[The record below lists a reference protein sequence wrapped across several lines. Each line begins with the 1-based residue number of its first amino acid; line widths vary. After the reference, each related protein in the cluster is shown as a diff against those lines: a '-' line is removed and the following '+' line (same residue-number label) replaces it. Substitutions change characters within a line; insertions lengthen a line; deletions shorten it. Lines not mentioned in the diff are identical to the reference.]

1 MRWFGSI
8 AVLALVVASCSAT
21 VDEVGIE
28 PTTSSSPLVTEPPA
42 PPRAVILDY
51 SPTVSDVGALAFLAT
66 HPSVFLIGVTLAGTG
81 ETDCEPGVAMTLGIL
96 EFLDRPDVPVACG
109 QPDPIDGNN
118 AFPADR
124 RLAATDLDVE
134 LVEPSGEMSASEL
147 IAELVRASPLP
158 VDFVTAAPL
167 TNLAVAFAVDPELA
181 SLIGSITVV
190 GGAIDVAGSATDL
203 AEWNMWVDPVAAS
216 DVLRSGVSVTLVPLD
231 ATNLVP
237 TGPTFFNALDTQAV
251 TPAAR
256 LLRNA
261 WAADGTWIDN
271 VAGDHFFWAEL
282 AAAILVDDSLASF
295 ETERL
300 VVEFGD
306 SEIAGWTRVDPAGT
320 LVRIATSVR
329 RQAFEQL
336 LLETLV
342 SGPAELDYQGEQ
354 A

>member
-1 MRWFGSI
+1 
-8 AVLALVVASCSAT
+8 VLTIVLASCSAT
-21 VDEVGIE
+21 ADEASIE
-28 PTTSSSPLVTEPPA
+28 PTTSSSLVATAPPA
-42 PPRAVILDY
+42 PLRAVILDY
-51 SPTVSDVGALAFLAT
+51 SPTVSAVGALAFLAT

-81 ETDCEPGVAMTLGIL
+81 ETACEPGVAMTLGIL
-96 EFLDRPDVPVACG
+96 EFLDRADVPVACG

-118 AFPADR
+118 TFPADR
-124 RLAATDLDVE
+124 RLAPIDLDVE
-134 LVEPSGEMSASEL
+134 LVEPSGEMSASGL
-147 IAELVRASPLP
+147 IAELVRASPRP
-158 VDFVTAAPL
+158 VDFVTTAPL

-181 SLIGSITVV
+181 SLVGSITVV

-237 TGPTFFNALDTQAV
+237 TGPACFSVLDTQAV

-261 WAADGTWIDN
+261 WATGGTWIDN

-295 ETERL
+295 ETKRL

-306 SEIAGWTRVDPAGT
+306 PVTAGWTRVDPAGT
-320 LVRIATSVR
+320 LVRIATNVR
-329 RQAFEQL
+329 RRAFEQL

-342 SGPAELDYQGEQ
+342 GGPVELDYEGEQ